1 MPIRFRWDPDLIFLK
16 NCEQDDLRTLAEI
29 LIYDN
34 SGKRRKSLGLASNKR
49 YRTCYNDYQSVW
61 DVIAGELQQLGGD
74 SMVNLLRLGHGP
86 LYREILLD
94 VVKKMQIDVDTSLPV
109 ETIEMSL
116 ILKVVEEALENMS
129 GDEKNEVVEEMKLEV
144 EQGTTTSAIID
155 ALRNAIRIGRNQG
168 YQIAQIIANTI
179 TRTLLGKE
187 PNVITYAGLARVISM
202 FMGPVGMFSKI
213 ILTVPLISGPA
224 YRITIPATIQVA
236 YMRQKCFMAPKEK
249 VADNR

>member
-29 LIYDN
+29 LIYDT
-34 SGKRRKSLGLASNKR
+34 SGRRRKSLGLASNKR

-94 VVKKMQIDVDTSLPV
+94 VVKKMQIKVDTSSPV

-116 ILKVVEEALENMS
+116 IMKVVEDSLKKMGEE
-129 GDEKNEVVEEMKLEV
+129 EKRKAEQEMKLV
-144 EQGTTTSAIID
+144 GEQMEETHSEAKLGES
-155 ALRNAIRIGRNQG
+155 RS
-168 YQIAQIIANTI
+168 YQFAAMIANSI
-179 TRTLLGKE
+179 SKHLLGRE
-187 PNVITYAGLARVISM
+187 
-202 FMGPVGMFSKI
+202 I
-213 ILTVPLISGPA
+213 ILSEDTGLTTMKDLFSDPLDLAIKLLLPISIITGPA
-224 YRITIPATIQVA
+224 YQVTIPATLQVA
-236 YMRQKCFMAPKEK
+236 YMRQKMLQDKSE
-249 VADNR
+249 NI